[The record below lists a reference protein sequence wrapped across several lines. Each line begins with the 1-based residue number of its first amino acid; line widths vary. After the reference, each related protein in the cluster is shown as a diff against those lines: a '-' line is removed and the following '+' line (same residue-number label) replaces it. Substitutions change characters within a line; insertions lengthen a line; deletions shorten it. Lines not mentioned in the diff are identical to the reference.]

1 MTACDREAD
10 VCELVAAHGTDWRRE
25 ANADLVLHTASCEA
39 CRDLAEVSAA
49 LREDA
54 VILERQPPLPGAGL
68 VWWRAN
74 IRARL
79 EAARIAERPLSL
91 AAAGAAAVIA
101 GASAAL
107 AVGLWQSVPAWPGLA
122 FALCA
127 AAAAVVVSP
136 LVLIVAFGGTRS

>member
-1 MTACDREAD
+1 MTSCDREAD
-10 VCELVAAHGTDWRRE
+10 VLALIAAHGRSWRRE
-25 ANADLVLHTASCEA
+25 DPGLVLHTASCGA
-39 CRDLAEVSAA
+39 CGDLAEVSLA
-49 LREDA
+49 LRQDA
-54 VILERQPPLPGAGL
+54 AILERQPPLPGAGL

-79 EAARIAERPLSL
+79 EAARTAERPLSL

-107 AVGLWQSVPAWPGLA
+107 AAGVWRLVPAWPGLT
-122 FALCA
+122 FALC

-136 LVLIVAFGGTRS
+136 LVLIVAFGGTRN